1 MNFSKLNPDGIPL
14 WWLIYTGQK
23 FKTRRPPACLHC
35 GKKWW
40 LHTCYAEHYVCPITA
55 KSVKSYEKI
64 YEPDLSRWQPKE
76 IPVHEIVPTM
86 RRGVS
91 TVITKRTD
99 IIYKELAICPGRGR
113 AAVCATC
120 GGWKEMHFPFVKERE
135 EYLPAMVR
143 HNEFKQVKVTAT
155 TKITQN
161 VAQGIAIEICHN
173 YQPLRLKVVEV
184 EMESEWLAREEQEL
198 SDIYMDVA
206 PRSELQVNIHKG
218 LEYVL
223 QKEAR
228 AEGFQ
233 TWEQLQD
240 ALYGKGGY
248 PKGTPMAVIEFER
261 RQP

>member
-1 MNFSKLNPDGIPL
+1 
-14 WWLIYTGQK
+14 
-23 FKTRRPPACLHC
+23 
-35 GKKWW
+35 
-40 LHTCYAEHYVCPITA
+40 
-55 KSVKSYEKI
+55 
-64 YEPDLSRWQPKE
+64 
-76 IPVHEIVPTM
+76 
-86 RRGVS
+86 
-91 TVITKRTD
+91 
-99 IIYKELAICPGRGR
+99 
-113 AAVCATC
+113 
-120 GGWKEMHFPFVKERE
+120 MHFSFVKERE